1 MSTDMAARTGWNRR
15 QWLASLLALGVAR
28 YAGATEPAY
37 PSKPIRFIAPFPPG
51 GGADALTRL
60 IAQKLSMGLSQPVI
74 VENRDGAGGSIGAE
88 IVAKSAPDGYTIMM
102 GASATMAVNPHLYQH
117 LPYDTLRAFT
127 PVTLLARIPI
137 VLFVN
142 KSLPVH
148 SVRDLIDYA
157 KKNPGKLNFGSAGNG
172 SVGHMAGEIL
182 KSMTGIDMV
191 HVPFKGSAPA
201 MTSLIGGQV
210 QLMFDSPLSG
220 MQHARAGQITAL
232 AVCSLKR
239 SSVLPELPTIA
250 ETGVPGFEAVLWYGL
265 YVPAATPRPV
275 IDILNREL
283 QKDLQLP
290 EVKRGLVNQSLEG
303 VGGTPEQ
310 ADAFWRAEYARWGTV
325 IKSIN
330 VHLD

>member
-1 MSTDMAARTGWNRR
+1 MSVDTGAKPGWNRR
-15 QWLASLLALGVAR
+15 QLLGSLLALGAAR
-28 YAGATEPAY
+28 YAGAAEPAY
-37 PSKPIRFIAPFPPG
+37 PNKPIRFIAPFPPG

-60 IAQKLSMGLSQPVI
+60 IAQKLTLGLGKPVI

-88 IVAKSAPDGYTIMM
+88 IVAKAAPDGYTIMM
-102 GASATMAVNPHLYQH
+102 GASSTMAVNPHLYQH
-117 LPYDTLRAFT
+117 LPYDTLRAFV
-127 PVTLLARIPI
+127 PVSLLARIPI

-148 SVRDLIDYA
+148 SVQDLIDYA
-157 KKNPGKLNFGSAGNG
+157 RKNPGKLNFGSAGNG

-182 KSMTGIDMV
+182 KKRTGIDMV

-201 MTSLIGGQV
+201 MTNLIGGQV

-232 AVCSLKR
+232 AVSSLTR

-250 ETGVPGFEAVLWYGL
+250 ENGVPGFEAVLWYCI
-265 YVPAATPRPV
+265 YVPAGTPRPI

-290 EVKRGLVNQSLEG
+290 DVKQGLINQSLEG
-303 VGGTPEQ
+303 VGGTPAE
-310 ADAFWRAEYARWGTV
+310 ADAFWRAEYARWGTIV
-325 IKSIN
+325 SSIG